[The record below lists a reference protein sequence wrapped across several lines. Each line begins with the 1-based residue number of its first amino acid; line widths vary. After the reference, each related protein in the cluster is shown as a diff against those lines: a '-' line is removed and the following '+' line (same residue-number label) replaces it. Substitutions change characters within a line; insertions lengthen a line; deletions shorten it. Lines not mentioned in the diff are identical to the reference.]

1 MAEDKINDYQNIN
14 NIPTFMEEV
23 KTTYSITEELPIN
36 LSDNHPLSD
45 MWAKS
50 ITVTEGTS
58 PDPCYTA
65 TGSINDQFPFN
76 FAEDFPFDSKDF
88 SFLTNQDVAP
98 ELAMKLKIDVFQP
111 IPEPE
116 DRRGI
121 KVTVFSVPQSDD
133 YPNGVIV
140 KKGLT
145 FVDENG
151 NTVTDDNL
159 STTKI
164 PEESVVPTEADV
176 KLDQL

>member
-1 MAEDKINDYQNIN
+1 MAEQKIPNYQDIND
-14 NIPTFMEEV
+14 IPTFMEEV
-23 KTTYSITEELPIN
+23 QTTYSITEELPIT

-45 MWAKS
+45 MWAKP

-65 TGSINDQFPFN
+65 TGSINDEFPFN
-76 FAEDFPFDSKDF
+76 FAKDFPFDIKDF

-145 FVDENG
+145 FVDANG
-151 NTVTDDNL
+151 NPVADDNL

-164 PEESVVPTEADV
+164 PEESVVPPEADV
-176 KLDQL
+176 KLDNL

>member
-1 MAEDKINDYQNIN
+1 MAEEKIPNYEQIND
-14 NIPTFMEEV
+14 IPTFMEEV
-23 KTTYSITEELPIN
+23 EKIYSIEVPIN
-36 LSDNHPLSD
+36 LSESHPLYD
-45 MWAKS
+45 IWGKP

-65 TGSINDQFPFN
+65 TGSINDEFPFN
-76 FAEDFPFDSKDF
+76 FAKDFPIDFEKDF
-88 SFLTNQDVAP
+88 TFLTNKNFAP
-98 ELAMKLKIDVFQP
+98 ELAVNLKIDVFKPAPQP
-111 IPEPE
+111 ENT
-116 DRRGI
+116 RGI
-121 KVTVFSVPQSDD
+121 KVTVFPVPQSDD

-151 NTVTDDNL
+151 NPVADDNL

-164 PEESVVPTEADV
+164 PEESIVPLEAEV